1 MQDDIRKELE
11 SFLSDDLVTGLG
23 NIRMSLVWMDDNAP
37 PAVAEDRVRGI
48 KRLDSQLAWLEDRA
62 NTVYARLHGY
72 SGPVSLGPATLGDA
86 GQVEFV
92 PVAESEPGPEGLRD
106 TPPPDRAADPESAET
121 LDDAVPPPASSR
133 TPGGLPPPWLSGA
146 EPQSAA
152 QEADD
157 ARHAAPGNVAAM
169 GAGPD
174 RPDLGEVAYGAG
186 THGPGFEAAPS
197 EPTAPE
203 QAAPDPGPEGD
214 PMVQAVTAPGG
225 HRPDPVAGE
234 PEHEGAQATEPDH
247 EAGPDLAENKNPVR
261 NIFAGPLAGP
271 ETDATDTTHAA
282 DATDTAIAGADAPQ
296 ATDQTPPEVSDA
308 AGDGDLSRAPEHAA
322 ADRADAKADAGARAA
337 HGDEGPAQSP
347 AVAANDAAPRLGD
360 DTQAAALVNV
370 APLLDETLAEALRAP
385 DPSEIVIDEYPAAPD
400 AGSREAVAL
409 AAGDHGGP
417 PTADAN
423 GPPTDSH
430 TPRAAAR
437 GADDDDLDGAA
448 DRGAGLAGAEDAA
461 DPETVDRA
469 PTAQPQAA
477 AAAQTSATLSAGP
490 AAVDAAATV
499 VEYVPQDVSLDAEN
513 APEADAAEPQTAP
526 MIAAATVVENGPQD
540 VSLDAENAPDPAA
553 SEPQTAPMV
562 ADTGGDAAAASQ
574 ADQAGPD
581 AMEGVETV
589 ETMRQDL
596 PAPPAHSE
604 APEPDRDA
612 DQTLVLSPEL
622 RAVPEDGSDG
632 PATPAVEEEDLSASI
647 DQLLQA
653 ASVVRKCAEGTAT
666 EPEMWA
672 LTQVLDRVQS
682 AAGTGADADLPEG
695 SNEGVQPHADQSRFQ
710 SQRG

>member
-11 SFLSDDLVTGLG
+11 TFLSDDLVNGLG

-37 PAVAEDRVRGI
+37 PAVAEDRVQGI

-62 NTVYARLHGY
+62 NAVYSRLHGY

-86 GQVEFV
+86 GPVEIV
-92 PVAESEPGPEGLRD
+92 PVAESEPGPEDMRD

-121 LDDAVPPPASSR
+121 LEDAVPPPASSR
-133 TPGGLPPPWLSGA
+133 TAGGLPPPWLSGA

-157 ARHAAPGNVAAM
+157 AEHAAPGNVAAV

-174 RPDLGEVAYGAG
+174 RPDLGEVADGAG
-186 THGPGFEAAPS
+186 TDGPGFEAAPA
-197 EPTAPE
+197 EPIAPV

-225 HRPDPVAGE
+225 HPPDPGWDE
-234 PEHEGAQATEPDH
+234 PEHEAAQATESDQ
-247 EAGPDLAENKNPVR
+247 EVGPDLAENDNPVES
-261 NIFAGPLAGP
+261 IFAGPLAGP
-271 ETDATDTTHAA
+271 ETDATDAA
-282 DATDTAIAGADAPQ
+282 DASVAGADAPQ

-308 AGDGDLSRAPEHAA
+308 AGDGDLSWAPENAA

-337 HGDEGPAQSP
+337 HGDKCPAQSP
-347 AVAANDAAPRLGD
+347 VVAANDAALRLSD
-360 DTQAAALVNV
+360 DTQAAALVSV
-370 APLLDETLAEALRAP
+370 APLLDESLAEALRAP
-385 DPSEIVIDEYPAAPD
+385 DPREMAIDEYPAAPD
-400 AGSREAVAL
+400 TGSREAVAP

-448 DRGAGLAGAEDAA
+448 DRGAGLADAEDAA
-461 DPETVDRA
+461 DPEPAASETVDRA
-469 PTAQPQAA
+469 PFAPPQAA
-477 AAAQTSATLSAGP
+477 AAQIGATLSAGL
-490 AAVDAAATV
+490 AAVDAAATVAEFAPQNVPLDAEFVPDPAAPEPQTAPMAAAATV

-513 APEADAAEPQTAP
+513 AP
-526 MIAAATVVENGPQD
+526 
-540 VSLDAENAPDPAA
+540 DPAA
-553 SEPQTAPMV
+553 PDPQTAPMV
-562 ADTGGDAAAASQ
+562 ADTGGDAVAASE

-581 AMEGVETV
+581 AVEGVETV

-596 PAPPAHSE
+596 SAPTAHSE
-604 APEPDRDA
+604 TPEPDRDA

-622 RAVPEDGSDG
+622 RAVPEDRSDG

-653 ASVVRKCAEGTAT
+653 ASVVRKCAEGAAT

-672 LTQVLDRVQS
+672 LTQVLNRVQS

-695 SNEGVQPHADQSRFQ
+695 SDEGVQPHEDQSRFQ